1 VATREKKKTMS
12 TQRPSK
18 FKKHFAA
25 LAARR
30 ESGQAL
36 VEYGLILTLVSLVAL
51 GLTPVGQLISTKL
64 TEIASAI

>member
-18 FKKHFAA
+18 FNKHFAA

>member
-1 VATREKKKTMS
+1 MS
-12 TQRPSK
+12 IQRPSNL
-18 FKKHFAA
+18 KKLFAA
-25 LAARR
+25 LAGRR

-36 VEYGLILTLVSLVAL
+36 VEYGLILTLVSLVAI